1 MLSDKYRLWMTIC
14 SLESI
19 PSIDNRLLY
28 ADVLNSLN
36 NNIYTIKQ
44 VQVPDLYNVYERN
57 YNDLKQLLFNK
68 YLKIIKDTEA
78 GLADLIIQDL
88 NDKYQNEVIQ
98 TFNIYTMYG
107 GGDDGKPK
115 MKPPPLLS
123 AKGAPSFK
131 PPPVG
136 APSTSKVP
144 TPPPPPPPPPPALG
158 QVNTIAKDI
167 KNLTTELDKQD
178 PKLDSDTRR
187 ERREDLLKIYVR
199 ITPSSAKEIVI
210 NTGVNQ
216 IALKDIA
223 NEIVKKAQQKGLG
236 KDIRNMPSVSVK
248 SRKKQGVPDLAPLPL
263 INTNT
268 VSNVKKL
275 LTDFALEVANN
286 EQRELRNNITQMV
299 KETDPATVKITN
311 LGLTDKEDLKWKFD
325 YIGSKES
332 VDKIIKTLE
341 LPENQNRPEFPLWRQ
356 NYVLLN
362 TLLEVLLPSDA
373 NADSPRKVIDSMLKN
388 IGILNYYH
396 QKWTE

>member
-1 MLSDKYRLWMTIC
+1 MKTISISIIHSFICKQPFSVKKYST
-14 SLESI
+14 
-19 PSIDNRLLY
+19 
-28 ADVLNSLN
+28 
-36 NNIYTIKQ
+36 
-44 VQVPDLYNVYERN
+44 
-57 YNDLKQLLFNK
+57 
-68 YLKIIKDTEA
+68 
-78 GLADLIIQDL
+78 
-88 NDKYQNEVIQ
+88 
-98 TFNIYTMYG
+98 
-107 GGDDGKPK
+107 PK
-115 MKPPPLLS
+115 
-123 AKGAPSFK
+123 
-131 PPPVG
+131 
-136 APSTSKVP
+136 
-144 TPPPPPPPPPPALG
+144 
-158 QVNTIAKDI
+158 VNTIAKDI